1 MQKLLSLTTKDFFT
15 GITPNAHVSNQGLFT
30 NATGINPFVNPFHQS
45 SDVGLLQ
52 TASAPTDISGA
63 VVVDQAIAG
72 VTRVTAANTGMAYV
86 LGDAGHFYEIPLL
99 NFDTPTDRRSASPI
113 TNPANGIA
121 IFQVPGAADPYL
133 YYWQKT
139 QIGRWDFTAGTSG
152 FTDNYIGSGGTIN
165 ETGIKSTDYHPVHT
179 LFDTVYYG
187 NKDRI
192 GKLYNNAGS
201 FGQSPNV
208 LDFSSDFTVTAL
220 SDDGTYLVAAITKN
234 LGDESMFVSNKIIF
248 WDQQAP
254 SWSREWEINDTH
266 ISALKKV
273 GSLIYVM
280 TGRGLYVCNYATPPQ
295 KIRTFNN
302 ALAIDYGRAQ
312 AADIFNEAV
321 LWGGDNMINS
331 YGKLTP
337 ESSTAYFQPFS
348 GFNSEQVNFVMSQAK
363 LGRILVGTAGN
374 KLYTINLTSG
384 GATSLTAETIY
395 FTPEI
400 SNAVQVKRI
409 DLTFGEQLA
418 SGDSLNVDL
427 QTDEDTSAIDW
438 GTASFT
444 RHGAVRKVKLHM
456 DSGSIEQFKLL
467 LNFNGGNPKIKR
479 IDVYGEFLQDI

>member
-86 LGDAGHFYEIPLL
+86 LGDAGHFYEIPLF

-113 TNPANGIA
+113 VDPANGME
-121 IFQVPGAADPYL
+121 IFQTPGGTPYL
-133 YYWQKT
+133 FYWQKG
-139 QIGRWDFTAGTSG
+139 QIGRWDFSSGTGG
-152 FTDNYIGSGGTIN
+152 FTDNWA
-165 ETGIKSTDYHPVHT
+165 TGLESIDYHPTHT
-179 LFDTVYYG
+179 LFDTIYYG
-187 NKDRI
+187 NKDCI
-192 GKLYNNAGS
+192 GKIHNVGGTAT
-201 FGQSPNV
+201 NV
-208 LDFSSDFTVTAL
+208 LDVLDFASDYVCLDIT
-220 SDDGTYLVAAITKN
+220 DDGTYLVAAITKN